1 MIGQIRRYDALRGPS
16 SRAHAFSWDLP
27 YMTRQLRL
35 LLTFAAV
42 ATAAAGPSAANWP
55 QWRGL
60 DGQGISEEKDL
71 PAEWAPERNVA
82 WKTALPGYGQSQPI
96 VWGSRVFLTADVE
109 GGPAPADHKA
119 PVHMIEGQPF
129 VHPDSVGLDKL
140 HTLKVLALDLASG
153 AVVWEK
159 TAYEG
164 TVFDQ
169 RHRRG
174 SFAAPTMVTDGTTVV
189 AYFGSEGLYGYDFDG
204 NLKWK
209 ADVGK
214 FPLLGMGTGTSPVLF
229 ENLVIIQRDENEGK
243 HSLLL
248 AYDIRTG
255 KEVWRTARTVE
266 ASWST
271 PVVVKAGAR
280 AELIANG
287 NQLIVSYDPRTG
299 VELWRTKGVESNA
312 IHTPLVG
319 HGLVIVTAGYP
330 AKKVIAI
337 RPGGSGDITGSE
349 RIVWQ
354 YDRGTGYV
362 ISPILYGD
370 HVYLVSDKGIV
381 SCLDAKTGEVKY
393 EGGRVPVPATF
404 MASPVAYDGKL
415 LLTSIDGDT
424 YVLKAGPVHQVLATN
439 SIGEPAASTPSISQ
453 GRILVRGAKHLYCIR
468 GA

>member
-1 MIGQIRRYDALRGPS
+1 MIGPTLYGTRGLQPS
-16 SRAHAFSWDLP
+16 QANAFWNLIL
-27 YMTRQLRL
+27 MTRKLRL
-35 LLTFAAV
+35 LLTAAV
-42 ATAAAGPSAANWP
+42 VTTATATLPAANWP

-60 DGQGISEEKDL
+60 DGQGISDEKNL
-71 PAEWAPERNVA
+71 PGEWNPTKNIA
-82 WKTALPGYGQSQPI
+82 WKTVLPGYGQSQPI
-96 VWGSRVFLTADVE
+96 VWGSRIFLTADVE

-119 PVHMIEGQPF
+119 PVHMMEGKPW
-129 VHPDSVGLDKL
+129 VHPDSVGIDKM
-140 HTLKVLALDLASG
+140 HTMKVLALDLASG
-153 AVVWEK
+153 AVVWER

-164 TVFDQ
+164 TVFDH
-169 RHRRG
+169 RHRR
-174 SFAAPTMVTDGTTVV
+174 SSYAAPTMVTDGSTVV
-189 AYFGSEGLYGYDFDG
+189 AYFGSEGLYGYDVDG

-243 HSLLL
+243 QSVLL
-248 AYDIRTG
+248 AFDIKTG
-255 KEVWRTARTVE
+255 KEVWRTPRTIE

-271 PVVVKAGAR
+271 PVVVSAAGR
-280 AELIANG
+280 SELITNG
-287 NQLIVSYDPRTG
+287 SAFIISYAPRTG
-299 VELWRTKGVESNA
+299 KELWRTKGVESNA

-319 HGLVIVTAGYP
+319 QGLVVVTAGYP
-330 AKKVIAI
+330 VKKVIAI
-337 RPGGSGDITGSE
+337 RPGGTGDITGSD

-370 HVYLVSDKGIV
+370 YVYLVSDKGII

-404 MASPVAYDGKL
+404 MASPVAFDGKL

-424 YVLKAGPVHQVLATN
+424 YVIRAGPVHEVIATN

-453 GRILVRGAKHLYCIR
+453 GRILVRGAKHLYCIKNS
-468 GA
+468 

>member
-1 MIGQIRRYDALRGPS
+1 
-16 SRAHAFSWDLP
+16 
-27 YMTRQLRL
+27 MTRQLRL
-35 LLTFAAV
+35 LLTFGAV
-42 ATAAAGPSAANWP
+42 AAAAAGPSAANWP

-60 DGQGISEEKDL
+60 DGQGISEERNL
-71 PAEWAPERNVA
+71 PADWAPGRNVA

-140 HTLKVLALDLASG
+140 HTLKVVALDLASG

-159 TAYEG
+159 TAYDG

-229 ENLVIIQRDENEGK
+229 ENLVIIQRDENEGRQ
-243 HSLLL
+243 SLLL
-248 AYDIRTG
+248 AFDIRTG
-255 KEVWRTARTVE
+255 KEVWRTPRAVE

-271 PVVVKAGAR
+271 PVVVKTAAR

-299 VELWRTKGVESNA
+299 RELWRTKGVESNA

-330 AKKVIAI
+330 AKTVIAI
-337 RPGGSGDITGSE
+337 RPGGSGDISGSD

-370 HVYLVSDKGIV
+370 YVYLVSDKGIV
-381 SCLDAKTGEVKY
+381 SCLDARTGEVTY

-424 YVLKAGPVHQVLATN
+424 YVLKAGPVHEVLATN

-468 GA
+468 KGNGGTGE

>member
-1 MIGQIRRYDALRGPS
+1 MIGQTRRYDALGGPS
-16 SRAHAFSWDLP
+16 SRAHTFTWDLP

-35 LLTFAAV
+35 LLTFGAV

-60 DGQGISEEKDL
+60 DGQGISEERNL
-71 PAEWAPERNVA
+71 PADWAPDRNVA

-119 PVHMIEGQPF
+119 PVHMLEGEPF
-129 VHPDSVGLDKL
+129 LHPDSVGLDKL
-140 HTLKVLALDLASG
+140 HTLKVVALDLASG

-164 TVFDQ
+164 TVFDH
-169 RHRRG
+169 RHRRS

-214 FPLLGMGTGTSPVLF
+214 FPLLGMGTGTSPV
-229 ENLVIIQRDENEGK
+229 RMSK
-243 HSLLL
+243 
-248 AYDIRTG
+248 
-255 KEVWRTARTVE
+255 

-271 PVVVKAGAR
+271 PVVVKTAAR

-299 VELWRTKGVESNA
+299 RELWRTKGVESNA

-330 AKKVIAI
+330 AKKIIAI
-337 RPGGSGDITGSE
+337 RPGGSGDITGSD

-370 HVYLVSDKGIV
+370 YVYLVSDKGIV

-424 YVLKAGPVHQVLATN
+424 YVLKAGPVHEVLATN
-439 SIGEPAASTPSISQ
+439 SIGEPAASTPSVSQ
-453 GRILVRGAKHLYCIR
+453 GRILVRGAKHLYCIKKSV

>member
-1 MIGQIRRYDALRGPS
+1 
-16 SRAHAFSWDLP
+16 
-27 YMTRQLRL
+27 MTRLL
-35 LLTFAAV
+35 AFLLTLGV
-42 ATAAAGPSAANWP
+42 AAAASASLDAANWP
-55 QWRGL
+55 QWRGI
-60 DGQGISEEKDL
+60 DGQGISGEANL
-71 PAEWAPERNVA
+71 PAEWNPAKNVA
-82 WKTALPGYGQSQPI
+82 WKAELPGYGQSQPI
-96 VWGSRVFLTADVE
+96 VWGDRIFLTAAVE
-109 GGPAPADHKA
+109 GGAAPEGHKA
-119 PVHMIEGQPF
+119 PVHLIEGQPF
-129 VHPDSVGLDKL
+129 VHPDSVGIDKL
-140 HTLKVLALDLASG
+140 HTMKVLSLDLATG
-153 AVVWEK
+153 RVLWER

-164 TVFDQ
+164 PVFDA

-174 SFAAPTMVTDGTTVV
+174 SYAAPTMVTDGRTVV

-204 NLKWK
+204 DLKWK

-229 ENLVIIQRDENEGK
+229 ENLVIVQRDENEGK

-248 AYDIRTG
+248 AYDINTG
-255 KEVWRTARTVE
+255 TEVWRTPRTVE

-271 PVVVKAGAR
+271 PVIVGAEGR
-280 AELIANG
+280 AELVTNG
-287 NQLIVSYDPRTG
+287 NQLIVAYDPKTG
-299 VELWRTKGVESNA
+299 KERWRTRGVESNA

-337 RPGGSGDITGSE
+337 RPGGSGDITGTD

-362 ISPILYGD
+362 VSPILYGD
-370 HVYLVSDKGIV
+370 YVYLVSDKGII

-404 MASPVAYDGKL
+404 MASPIAFEGKL
-415 LLTSIDGDT
+415 LLTSTDGDS
-424 YVLKAGPVHQVLATN
+424 YVIKAGPVHEVLGTN

-453 GRILVRGAKHLYCIR
+453 GRILVRGAKHLFCIR
-468 GA
+468 TS

>member
-1 MIGQIRRYDALRGPS
+1 
-16 SRAHAFSWDLP
+16 
-27 YMTRQLRL
+27 MTRQLRVL
-35 LLTFAAV
+35 L
-42 ATAAAGPSAANWP
+42 TAAAVTAATVHLPAANWP

-60 DGQGISEEKDL
+60 DGQGISDEKNV
-71 PAEWAPERNVA
+71 PAEWSPTRNVA

-109 GGPAPADHKA
+109 GGPAPTNHKA
-119 PVHMIEGQPF
+119 PVHMMEGQPW
-129 VHPDSVGLDKL
+129 VHPDSVGIDKL
-140 HTLKVLALDLASG
+140 HTMKVLALDLTSG
-153 AVVWEK
+153 AIVWER

-164 TVFDQ
+164 TVFDH

-174 SFAAPTMVTDGTTVV
+174 SYAAPTMVTDGAMVV
-189 AYFGSEGLYGYDFDG
+189 AYFGPEGLYGYDIDG

-209 ADVGK
+209 ADVGR

-229 ENLVIIQRDENEGK
+229 ENLVIIQRDENDGK
-243 HSLLL
+243 QSLLL
-248 AYDIRTG
+248 AYDIKTG
-255 KEVWRTARTVE
+255 KEAWRTSRAVE

-271 PVVVKAGAR
+271 PVIVTASGR
-280 AELIANG
+280 SELVTNG
-287 NQLIVSYDPRTG
+287 NQFIISYDPKTG
-299 VELWRTKGVESNA
+299 KELWRSKGVESNA

-330 AKKVIAI
+330 VKKVIAI
-337 RPGGSGDITGSE
+337 RPGGSGDITGTD

-370 HVYLVSDKGIV
+370 YVYLVSDKGII

-404 MASPVAYDGKL
+404 MASPIAFDGKL
-415 LLTSIDGDT
+415 LLTSVDGDT
-424 YVLKAGPVHQVLATN
+424 YVIKAGPVHEVIATN

-453 GRILVRGAKHLYCIR
+453 GRILVRGAKNLYCFKNS
-468 GA
+468 